1 LANDRKSRIAQ
12 ATAFNRAESESEISG
27 KDWTGDGASGGVE
40 ARGKIDGDIK
50 VGCTFFLSDPSKNC
64 SFGGTGWRNR
74 TESEE
79 SIDNKS
85 RSLGLKKAGGF
96 GGPDDGFFPEFGFDS
111 RIRMETPTDGAGE
124 EVFDGPPEIFEFE
137 AEKDSIVPVMA
148 WADEDEGDA
157 GRWKERCEFREGTRD
172 GLAHEIFDAG
182 TRMDAFFF
190 PSPREV
196 RRENDHGPRR
206 MTVAAE
212 WVRVWVRVTRERLIP
227 LV

>member
-182 TRMDAFFF
+182 TRLDAFFF
-190 PSPREV
+190 PTAGEV
-196 RRENDHGPRR
+196 GRENDHGPRR

-212 WVRVWVRVTRERLIP
+212 
-227 LV
+227 